1 MVHDIK
7 TTDTDD
13 DRGNRDR
20 GKQGRKGSDLPEID
34 SSTRIE
40 ILSKRIL
47 SAPITPRNCTL
58 DFDTETLFPW

>member
-1 MVHDIK
+1 MAHDIK

-13 DRGNRDR
+13 DRRNRDR
-20 GKQGRKGSDLPEID
+20 GKQGKGSDLPEID

-58 DFDTETLFPW
+58 DFDTETLFP